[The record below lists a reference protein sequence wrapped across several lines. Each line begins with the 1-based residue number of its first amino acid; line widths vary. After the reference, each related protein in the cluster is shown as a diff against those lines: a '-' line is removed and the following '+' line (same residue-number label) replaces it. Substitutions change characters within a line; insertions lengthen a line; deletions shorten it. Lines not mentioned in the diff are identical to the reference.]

1 VKRREAVTDS
11 PLRYDSATLV
21 WKRSVRASGSELAR
35 ISLFQKLA
43 PAELSRLEPIASRET
58 FAADTV
64 IFFEGDTSDSMY
76 GIVSGSVKVYRASD
90 DGEER
95 IVDILGAGDV
105 FGEYALIDGQPRSA
119 AVATL
124 EPTTVLSI
132 SHRAFRGFV
141 SGAPEVL
148 WKVLE
153 SFTERMRRQ
162 TREMMDFS
170 RQPLP
175 LRLVNVILKLAERHG
190 QPAGRGRMIPLAL
203 SVASLA
209 EMVAS
214 TDDRVARLLN
224 RLETEGLI
232 QFGRGELTIVNTD
245 ALRRSREYVKETMW

>member
-1 VKRREAVTDS
+1 M
-11 PLRYDSATLV
+11 
-21 WKRSVRASGSELAR
+21 WKRGTKASGSELAR
-35 ISLFQKLA
+35 ISLFQKLE
-43 PAELSRLEPIASRET
+43 PAEIARLEPIAFRET
-58 FAADTV
+58 FPADTV

-76 GIVSGSVKVYRASD
+76 GIVSGAVKVYRSSD

-124 EPTTVLSI
+124 VPTTVLSI
-132 SHRAFRGFV
+132 SHRDFRGFV
-141 SGAPEVL
+141 IGAPEVL

-162 TREMMDFS
+162 TKEMMDFS

-175 LRLVNVILKLAERHG
+175 LRLVNVILKLAEQHG
-190 QPAGRGRMIPLAL
+190 RTSGRGCTIPLAL
-203 SVASLA
+203 SVASFA
-209 EMVAS
+209 EMAAS

-232 QFGRGELTIVNTD
+232 EFVGNELTVVNMD
-245 ALRRSREYVKETMW
+245 ALRRSREYVKETAW

>member
-1 VKRREAVTDS
+1 
-11 PLRYDSATLV
+11 V
-21 WKRSVRASGSELAR
+21 WKRNTKASGSDLAR
-35 ISLFQKLA
+35 IVLFQNLA
-43 PAELSRLEPIASRET
+43 PAELARLELIASHET

-95 IVDILGAGDV
+95 IVDILGAGEV

-124 EPTTVLSI
+124 EPTVVLSI
-132 SHRAFRGFV
+132 SHRDFRGFLG
-141 SGAPEVL
+141 GAPEVL

-162 TREMMDFS
+162 TREMMDFL
-170 RQPLP
+170 RQPLA

-190 QPAGRGRMIPLAL
+190 KPAASGCTIPLAL
-203 SVASLA
+203 SAASFA
-209 EMVAS
+209 EMVA
-214 TDDRVARLLN
+214 TTEDRAARLLN
-224 RLETEGLI
+224 GLETEGLI
-232 QFGRGELTIVNTD
+232 LLGRNELTVVNMD
-245 ALRRSREYVKETMW
+245 ALRRSREYMKETMW